1 MAAFFMSIPKR
12 HYSMTLRYETNQRR
26 KLPMQIAI
34 AGAACGRP
42 FHAIN
47 SIQFHPANILTSASF
62 TPPPRKS
69 LLQRLVEFLNR
80 SVNP

>member
-1 MAAFFMSIPKR
+1 MPTYAM
-12 HYSMTLRYETNQRR
+12 
-26 KLPMQIAI
+26 

-47 SIQFHPANILTSASF
+47 SIQFHRSNILTSASF

-69 LLQRLVEFLNR
+69 WLDKLVEFLR
-80 SVNP
+80 SEGRP

>member
-1 MAAFFMSIPKR
+1 MLALA
-12 HYSMTLRYETNQRR
+12 H
-26 KLPMQIAI
+26 
-34 AGAACGRP
+34 GAACGRP

-69 LLQRLVEFLNR
+69 WLDKLIEFLR
-80 SVNP
+80 SEVKP